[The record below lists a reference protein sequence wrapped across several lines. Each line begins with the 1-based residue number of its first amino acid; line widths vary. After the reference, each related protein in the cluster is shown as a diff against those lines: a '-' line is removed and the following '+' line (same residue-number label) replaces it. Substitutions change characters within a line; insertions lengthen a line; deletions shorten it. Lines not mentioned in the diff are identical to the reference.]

1 MEIKYKYYK
10 SSEITVLSPIKSVS
24 TQKNPSQMMI
34 YNPTEPVLPI
44 ENKENKCENEEH
56 KIETG
61 DKEEEEIETLVSFL
75 KNGKNGVEEE
85 INDILNSGHIT
96 KQRSSHLGFQKE
108 NEEYKELDGKMVF
121 PQKRNSF
128 GRKINMTGR
137 VLIENKKFFM

>member
-24 TQKNPSQMMI
+24 TQKAPSNMMI
-34 YNPTEPVLPI
+34 YNQTEPVLPI
-44 ENKENKCENEEH
+44 ENKCENEEH

-61 DKEEEEIETLVSFL
+61 DKEEEEIKTLVSFL

-85 INDILNSGHIT
+85 INDILNSGHMT
-96 KQRSSHLGFQKE
+96 KQRSSHVGFRKE